1 MYIPVTFEEN
11 IENIESAKISHRSLN
26 SVSFIKNIKS
36 EDILK
41 IPFNPIYNKY
51 KDFFDKVTVDIPLT
65 EEEQKKYRY
74 SPKRVSLDMYGTVHY
89 WSIIL
94 YINDSPSVID
104 FTPERLRIVYN
115 DRIEEVINEIMM
127 LNRK

>member
-1 MYIPVTFEEN
+1 MYIPVTIEEN

-115 DRIEEVINEIMM
+115 DRIEEVINEIMI